1 MKNNFSLKEKIVVIT
16 GGAGLLGE
24 KHAEAIA
31 EIGGIPILYDID
43 YDSAKAKA
51 EKINNNYNIDCR
63 AYKGNIS
70 EETDVKKMDNSL
82 IKKYDHKNS

>member
-51 EKINNNYNIDCR
+51 EKINNN
-63 AYKGNIS
+63 
-70 EETDVKKMDNSL
+70 
-82 IKKYDHKNS
+82 